1 MVLSESF
8 WIFLAGGGFGLLLA
22 SMKMCGESKC
32 KTMDVCCIK
41 ITRDVNAENEA
52 EVNRMEHGHPPS
64 LVEMPR
70 QRSASGHIS
79 SIDREIY

>member
-8 WIFLAGGGFGLLLA
+8 WIFLAGGGFGLFLA

-32 KTMDVCCIK
+32 NKCKICCIN
-41 ITRDVNAENEA
+41 IERDVNAENEA
-52 EVNRMEHGHPPS
+52 EINRMEHGHPPS

-70 QRSASGHIS
+70 QRSVSGQIT
-79 SIDREIY
+79 SIDREVY